1 MHKKKDLGE
10 KINKFYNYFDMIKN
24 LNYNKV
30 RTREEIV
37 MDSLTGKVA
46 LVTGASRGIG
56 SAIVFALYKPLAEN
70 DESKIASLMRYYA
83 KAYRIIGIV
92 VGSIGFN
99 PMQILLIAQALN
111 GLILPIAAIYVVII
125 ASSVKQL
132 KEYRNGKVL
141 ILLGSLVCLITIFL
155 GGYSVV
161 SALKGLV

>member
-1 MHKKKDLGE
+1 
-10 KINKFYNYFDMIKN
+10 
-24 LNYNKV
+24 
-30 RTREEIV
+30 
-37 MDSLTGKVA
+37 
-46 LVTGASRGIG
+46 
-56 SAIVFALYKPLAEN
+56 
-70 DESKIASLMRYYA
+70 
-83 KAYRIIGIV
+83 
-92 VGSIGFN
+92 
-99 PMQILLIAQALN
+99 MQILLIAQALN

>member
-56 SAIVFALYKPLAEN
+56 SAI
-70 DESKIASLMRYYA
+70 A
-83 KAYRIIGIV
+83 KK
-92 VGSIGFN
+92 
-99 PMQILLIAQALN
+99 LALN
-111 GLILPIAAIYVVII
+111 GASVII
-125 ASSVKQL
+125 NYSKKQK
-132 KEYRNGKVL
+132 KE
-141 ILLGSLVCLITIFL
+141 
-155 GGYSVV
+155 V
-161 SALKGLV
+161 SKDDTWKPLSWCNR